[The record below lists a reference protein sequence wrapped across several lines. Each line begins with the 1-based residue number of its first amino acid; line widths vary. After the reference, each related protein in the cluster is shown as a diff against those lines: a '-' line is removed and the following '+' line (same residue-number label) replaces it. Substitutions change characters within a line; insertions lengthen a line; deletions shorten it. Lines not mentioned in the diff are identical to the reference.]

1 VDRPPRSAEAAH
13 QIIAACS
20 GMLLDRHL
28 VVSGI
33 VSCMQDPRF
42 LNLFFVSVVQPSP
55 SPHSPTK
62 HFTTAK
68 EIEMFCT
75 SGFNSMKPVIHP
87 SNI

>member
-1 VDRPPRSAEAAH
+1 VDRPPHLAEAAR

-33 VSCMQDPRF
+33 VACMQHRRF
-42 LNLFFVSVVQPSP
+42 LNLFFVSVVQPP
-55 SPHSPTK
+55 LLPD

-68 EIEMFCT
+68 EIEMFCA
-75 SGFNSMKPVIHP
+75 SEFNSRKPVIHP
-87 SNI
+87 NNI